1 MTVTNRNEEN
11 EVPQQ
16 EATTTAREIDMEVTS
31 EASVWQVFLSLLWL
45 DGKLLL
51 HDYRKYIIIVVAL
64 AIWIFNMII
73 LGIQLRPMQCPD
85 GSYSFMGCIDNDNP
99 PTWYVQRDSQVV
111 DCLGVWEVVMCRS
124 LVVHQVWRALLPA
137 SLACG
142 SM

>member
-16 EATTTAREIDMEVTS
+16 EATTPAREMDMEVTS

-124 LVVHQVWRALLPA
+124 LVVHQV
-137 SLACG
+137 
-142 SM
+142 